1 MRLVSTHTEIGVDMR
16 PHLPTSSANFRT
28 AILKDT
34 EWYASLHDRI
44 SARFDEWLGQSETNH
59 TGQAPIDA
67 VLEGQ
72 DDHSDQ

>member
-1 MRLVSTHTEIGVDMR
+1 LVSTHAEIGVDMR

-44 SARFDEWLGQSETNH
+44 VARFDAWLGQSETNH
-59 TGQAPIDA
+59 TDQATTDA
-67 VLEGQ
+67 VAEGQ
-72 DDHSDQ
+72 DDRSD